1 MKPMLETV
9 PGVPF
14 RVRIASPERPLSVR
28 GGELPTAELEVHAW
42 GRPNA
47 DRSNAIL
54 LCHSF
59 SADAFAAGEDP
70 TATALHRPWRVGSRG
85 WWDDL
90 VGPGKPVDTDRF
102 WIVCSNVLGG
112 SAGSTGPSTAA
123 NDGEPWGTRFP
134 FLSIADLVEAQV
146 RLADILEVGKWR
158 LVAGGSL
165 GGLQTLSWAVDHPDR
180 VAHAVPVAV
189 AARPSLSGIGHFAA
203 GCAYIRRELESGGT
217 GYEGLLASFGTGRRY
232 SGPDADP
239 RRDLDWR
246 NTWPPERYH
255 PWTYVRLAE
264 ALITYDLAQDGGGG
278 DLRAAAAAIRC
289 PLDLVSFAGDTLF
302 PPHEI
307 DILADA
313 VRRAGGVAR
322 HHALSGIAGHDTFLE
337 EPAVLSDLFR
347 SILAG

>member
-1 MKPMLETV
+1 
-9 PGVPF
+9 
-14 RVRIASPERPLSVR
+14 
-28 GGELPTAELEVHAW
+28 
-42 GRPNA
+42 
-47 DRSNAIL
+47 
-54 LCHSF
+54 
-59 SADAFAAGEDP
+59 
-70 TATALHRPWRVGSRG
+70 
-85 WWDDL
+85 
-90 VGPGKPVDTDRF
+90 
-102 WIVCSNVLGG
+102 VCSNVLGG

-278 DLRAAAAAIRC
+278 DLRAAAAAISC